1 MSAWLL
7 PFTDTT
13 CRLARVVISCLPAL
27 YPVLPKL
34 PPSGAHP
41 HHPALLFCHN
51 TPSWTTIAR
60 PHLPAADLDY
70 IEFLKLL
77 EEGPEALPS
86 ASAQLEAQERA
97 AAGAAGEAGAARV
110 TPLMEYLMEKY
121 SANPNMKL
129 GSLKRRK
136 AREERDAAAAVAASV
151 VLEAGKVGVGIGVAG
166 CISMRGMRCRKAGQ
180 RSMACSLMLS
190 RMCIYN
196 MVCSSIMAPLT
207 AGRGIRE
214 RGKWSKIVIWRGQGS
229 GEGLG
234 LADEAGHGR

>member
-1 MSAWLL
+1 MSAWLR
-7 PFTDTT
+7 PCTDAT
-13 CRLARVVISCLPAL
+13 CCLARVITCLPEL

-34 PPSGAHP
+34 PPSGAQS
-41 HHPALLFCHN
+41 HHPALLLCHN
-51 TPSWTTIAR
+51 TPSRTTIAQ
-60 PHLPAADLDY
+60 PNQPAADPDY

-97 AAGAAGEAGAARV
+97 AAGATGEAGAARV

-151 VLEAGKVGVGIGVAG
+151 VLEAGKVGGWAGVGACSVVGGNEVMRLRDEVWGTWGVG
-166 CISMRGMRCRKAGQ
+166 NLGQ
-180 RSMACSLMLS
+180 RSTAACCLLPTPACGPT
-190 RMCIYN
+190 RLQHC
-196 MVCSSIMAPLT
+196 
-207 AGRGIRE
+207 
-214 RGKWSKIVIWRGQGS
+214 
-229 GEGLG
+229 
-234 LADEAGHGR
+234 